1 MYLPGLGGQGM
12 SIEIDSKVN
21 LGHILIMVGML
32 GSGISAYVAAKVT
45 LNEHQG
51 RLEVIEK
58 NMDKYSSRAEDMNNN
73 LWGIKSDIA
82 IIRQKVELGL
92 SRSAPK

>member
-1 MYLPGLGGQGM
+1 M

-45 LNEHQG
+45 LNEHQS
-51 RLEVIEK
+51 RLENIEK
-58 NMDKYSSRAEDMNNN
+58 AVEKYNTRAEDLNNS

-92 SRSAPK
+92 ARGEALKR